1 MTFESVARPNDISIE
16 MHFLEHFR
24 QIDGSKNKIRVQCQN
39 KIFISPEISVGI
51 FSGLPIYK
59 YAHISDE
66 HIKYGEKILFC
77 FWWEKNFSSNFIKLN
92 WA

>member
-1 MTFESVARPNDISIE
+1 

-24 QIDGSKNKIRVQCQN
+24 QIDGSENKIRVQCQN

-51 FSGLPIYK
+51 FSGFPVWK

-66 HIKYGEKILFC
+66 HIKYEKKHC
-77 FWWEKNFSSNFIKLN
+77 FVYDEQKIFYSNFIKVN